1 VLWLTT
7 ILAAVSVGAL
17 GLTRNTALFAKTGEA
32 ELQAEGLADA
42 GVYLAI
48 NDLCNPTTRGA
59 LPLAGQTRMVRIGE
73 HEVSVSVQDELG
85 KIDLNRA
92 PIELVTSLLLKQGLA
107 GSEID
112 RGIAH
117 IEDRRAA
124 LSGTGRTGIEPFRSI
139 EDLQDLPGMTAEVYA
154 RIERAVTLYS
164 QSAAVSPAL
173 APADVLRVL
182 RGFDEK
188 KIEEAL
194 AARASGNDA
203 ITANVTGQTSLE
215 GHAFTID
222 ARARVGSTV
231 FVRHAVVRITGSLQK
246 PYDIMRWESGVS
258 SEL

>member
-1 VLWLTT
+1 
-7 ILAAVSVGAL
+7 
-17 GLTRNTALFAKTGEA
+17 
-32 ELQAEGLADA
+32 
-42 GVYLAI
+42 
-48 NDLCNPTTRGA
+48 
-59 LPLAGQTRMVRIGE
+59 MVRISE
-73 HEVSVSVQDELG
+73 HEVTVSVQDELG
-85 KIDLNRA
+85 NIDLNRA
-92 PIELVTSLLLKQGLA
+92 PIELVASLLSKQGLA
-107 GSEID
+107 DSEVD
-112 RGIAH
+112 RAIAH

-139 EDLQDLPGMTAEVYA
+139 EDLQDIPGMTAEVYT

-173 APADVLRVL
+173 APTDVLRVL
-182 RGFDEK
+182 PGFDEK

-194 AARASGNDA
+194 AGRGSGNDA
-203 ITANVTGQTSLE
+203 TTANITGQTSLE
-215 GHAFTID
+215 GHAFTIE